1 MLSEA
6 FLAQLLS
13 EECSL
18 KHIHRDLLPC
28 IKLRLSL
35 HNIPSLPSIFIGG
48 NANKPE
54 FTTDQVS
61 DATRASE
68 GFLIFF
74 FHFRVKWYVVTF
86 FDVPLDIFK
95 A

>member
-6 FLAQLLS
+6 FVAQLLS
-13 EECSL
+13 EACSL

-35 HNIPSLPSIFIGG
+35 HNIPSLPSTFIGG

-54 FTTDQVS
+54 FTTDQVT
-61 DATRASE
+61 DATRASK
-68 GFLIFF
+68 GRFF
-74 FHFRVKWYVVTF
+74 YILFHFRLKCISLYS
-86 FDVPLDIFK
+86 LMY